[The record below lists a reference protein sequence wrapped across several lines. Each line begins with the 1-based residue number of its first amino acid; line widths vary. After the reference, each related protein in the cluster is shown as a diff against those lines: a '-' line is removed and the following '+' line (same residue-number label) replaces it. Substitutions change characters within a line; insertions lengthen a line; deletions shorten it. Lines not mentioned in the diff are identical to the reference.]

1 MKNNKLRFSLIALF
15 LIFCVFFTPIQVSA
29 RDIPLK
35 KVEELTATIIPEL
48 LSVNNIST
56 ESNEYELR
64 NYIPEYIYSPNGL
77 IERPVVYFPVY
88 SNGTVVAKIAGIY
101 DSKNNGYAYCSSI
114 GSVEILNM
122 STQYFSKGIYVDIKD
137 DCFYTDGKTFISMTS
152 GTISTINDF
161 DEDCQN
167 ILNNFF
173 LTFDW
178 TSLSLYKTECNNS
191 VCRVQSFDSNK
202 VLIKLLSYRKG
213 NSLIS
218 EGYLYK

>member
-1 MKNNKLRFSLIALF
+1 MKNNKLCFSLIALF
-15 LIFCVFFTPIQVSA
+15 LIFCVFFTPIQVSE

-101 DSKNNGYAYCSSI
+101 DSINDGYAYCSSI

-178 TSLSLYKTECNNS
+178 TSLSLYKTECNNL

-218 EGYLYK
+218 